1 MIIRN
6 PATLSFYH
14 PAPVTVGQYDVGE
27 GGSEMDTYYSSVSQI
42 PSQTSTP
49 IYQTISSGG
58 QQIVKAA
65 AGGSNV
71 TTAAIGTAGE
81 ITSGVLAATSTATWA
96 IPLVGAAVAGVTFWL
111 SSIFRRNAQKT
122 AATRVVEQIE
132 PKLIENIRGYFSGPR
147 TKASQA
153 QALANFDAAWEAL
166 KQACMNSQLG
176 DAGQR
181 CIADRDRGS
190 CHYRAKCT
198 RYDHGICIEY
208 GSVDPSGDCWN
219 WFVGYRDPIANDP
232 VPNMKPDPVLTSDGR
247 VIDPNTGMPLEDGTP
262 SLYLIG
268 GIGLI
273 VAAMM
278 MGGSDG

>member
-14 PAPVTVGQYDVGE
+14 PDVVTMGQYD
-27 GGSEMDTYYSSVSQI
+27 EMDNYYEAVSQT
-42 PSQTSTP
+42 QYSTP
-49 IYQTISSGG
+49 LYQTVVGSASQVG
-58 QQIVKAA
+58 QQAA
-65 AGGSNV
+65 ISAAQGGNV
-71 TTAAIGTAGE
+71 AMTTSVAAIGTAGE
-81 ITSGVLAATSTATWA
+81 IASGTLAATSAAAWA
-96 IPLVGAAVAGVTFWL
+96 VPLVGAAVAGVTYWL
-111 SSIFRRNAQKT
+111 VSIFRRNAQKT
-122 AATRVVEQIE
+122 EATKIVNSIE
-132 PKLIENIRGYFSGPR
+132 PKLIENIQGYFSGPR

-176 DAGQR
+176 DAGRR

-190 CHYRAKCT
+190 CHYRARCT

-232 VPNMKPDPVLTSDGR
+232 VPNMKPNPVLSPDGR

-262 SLYLIG
+262 SLYLVG

-278 MGGSDG
+278 MGGGDS